1 MSQFIRFRYISKV
14 VEWIKNKWQWEGNP
28 LNAQCVI
35 CLYKIINILRN
46 NSKDSGIMGYVFSR
60 IPLHIKFPYK
70 SRNLSL
76 LKQRKNPS
84 WTNPSNLCNRN
95 LCARQFYS
103 KILSV
108 FKTKAQPQKKIA
120 DRNFQAQCQFFHSAF
135 SKKCRDCQQAEV
147 FRFCGCKPPF
157 ERASFFSKQRI
168 KADFR
173 QTKARI

>member
-46 NSKDSGIMGYVFSR
+46 NSKDSGIRGYVFSR

-108 FKTKAQPQKKIA
+108 LKQKLSRKKIA

-135 SKKCRDCQQAEV
+135 SKKMPRLPV
-147 FRFCGCKPPF
+147 GGSFLGFYGCKPPF

>member
-46 NSKDSGIMGYVFSR
+46 NSKDSGIRGYVFSR

-108 FKTKAQPQKKIA
+108 FKTKAQPQKNCRQEFLGATLVFSQCFFKKMP
-120 DRNFQAQCQFFHSAF
+120 RLPVGGSFQVLWM
-135 SKKCRDCQQAEV
+135 QA
-147 FRFCGCKPPF
+147 PF
-157 ERASFFSKQRI
+157 
-168 KADFR
+168 
-173 QTKARI
+173 

>member
-1 MSQFIRFRYISKV
+1 MPSCGFSFSVRADFKIKTIRKNKIIIESCEICEVSQFIRFRYISKV

-46 NSKDSGIMGYVFSR
+46 NSKDSGIRGYVFSR

-108 FKTKAQPQKKIA
+108 LKQKLSRKKIA
-120 DRNFQAQCQFFHSAF
+120 DRNF
-135 SKKCRDCQQAEV
+135 
-147 FRFCGCKPPF
+147 
-157 ERASFFSKQRI
+157 
-168 KADFR
+168 
-173 QTKARI
+173 

>member
-46 NSKDSGIMGYVFSR
+46 NSKDSGIRGYVFSR

-108 FKTKAQPQKKIA
+108 FKTKAQPQKNLQIGIFRRNTSFFIVLFQKNAAIA
-120 DRNFQAQCQFFHSAF
+120 SRRKF
-135 SKKCRDCQQAEV
+135 
-147 FRFCGCKPPF
+147 FRFLWMQAPF
-157 ERASFFSKQRI
+157 
-168 KADFR
+168 
-173 QTKARI
+173 

>member
-1 MSQFIRFRYISKV
+1 MSQFIKFRYISKV

-46 NSKDSGIMGYVFSR
+46 NSKDSGIRGYVFSR

-70 SRNLSL
+70 SQNLSL
-76 LKQRKNPS
+76 LKQRENPI
-84 WTNPSNLCNRN
+84 WTNPSTLCNRN
-95 LCARQFYS
+95 LCARQFFS

-108 FKTKAQPQKKIA
+108 LKQKLSRKKIA
-120 DRNFQAQCQFFHSAF
+120 DRKFQAQHQFFHSAF

-147 FRFCGCKPPF
+147 FQVFVDASLLLNELRFFKI
-157 ERASFFSKQRI
+157 E
-168 KADFR
+168 D
-173 QTKARI
+173 